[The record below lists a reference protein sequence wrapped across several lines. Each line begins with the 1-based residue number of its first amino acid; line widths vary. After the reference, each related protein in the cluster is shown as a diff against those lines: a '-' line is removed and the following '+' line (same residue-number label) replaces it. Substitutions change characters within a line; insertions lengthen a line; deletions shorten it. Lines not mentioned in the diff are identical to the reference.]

1 MVALFW
7 NERRRHRRVGHA
19 LPGAL
24 DEIARSLRAGASLVQ
39 AIDDAAR
46 TTPGAIGDDLFA
58 VVAAHRSGV
67 PLADALARWRSTRPL
82 PGVRLT
88 ASALELGLAAGGT
101 HARAVDGVA
110 ATFRDNLAISAE
122 VRAQAAQAQAS
133 ALVIGL
139 APIGFTALACL
150 ADHRTASFL
159 FQTPAGLACLA
170 VGGTL
175 DAAGAMWMRA
185 HHPHRRMSAWA
196 LGCAWAAL
204 VVAAAWASRP
214 APRRVSRA
222 RPSQSAAGETAPT
235 FAPAGDRASDQIA
248 ARPPAT
254 IRLPTRGW
262 AGRCSP
268 QCSSCRSSRC
278 SRLPAGAA
286 TWAFG
291 AWRGRQRRR
300 AEADLVRRGLPEVVD
315 LFVVGIGAGLN
326 VPLALRSIG
335 PLCPTPFADAL
346 RSTVTQTEMGMR
358 TADALEALPQRLGE
372 PVRPLSSAL
381 IASERYGVPLTASLE
396 RLADEVRRDRRRHA
410 EAAARR
416 VPVKLLFPLV
426 FCSLP
431 ALALLS
437 VAPLIAGALRALRT

>member
-1 MVALFW
+1 
-7 NERRRHRRVGHA
+7 
-19 LPGAL
+19 
-24 DEIARSLRAGASLVQ
+24 
-39 AIDDAAR
+39 
-46 TTPGAIGDDLFA
+46 
-58 VVAAHRSGV
+58 
-67 PLADALARWRSTRPL
+67 
-82 PGVRLT
+82 
-88 ASALELGLAAGGT
+88 
-101 HARAVDGVA
+101 
-110 ATFRDNLAISAE
+110 
-122 VRAQAAQAQAS
+122 
-133 ALVIGL
+133 
-139 APIGFTALACL
+139 
-150 ADHRTASFL
+150 
-159 FQTPAGLACLA
+159 
-170 VGGTL
+170 
-175 DAAGAMWMRA
+175 
-185 HHPHRRMSAWA
+185 MSAWA

-214 APRRVSRA
+214 APRRVRA
-222 RPSQSAAGETAPT
+222 LAPPGPLPARRPRPSPLRVIGRVIRSRLGRRDDPAADARLGRAVLTAVLVLPVVPLL
-235 FAPAGDRASDQIA
+235 APA
-248 ARPPAT
+248 
-254 IRLPTRGW
+254 
-262 AGRCSP
+262 
-268 QCSSCRSSRC
+268 
-278 SRLPAGAA
+278 AGAA